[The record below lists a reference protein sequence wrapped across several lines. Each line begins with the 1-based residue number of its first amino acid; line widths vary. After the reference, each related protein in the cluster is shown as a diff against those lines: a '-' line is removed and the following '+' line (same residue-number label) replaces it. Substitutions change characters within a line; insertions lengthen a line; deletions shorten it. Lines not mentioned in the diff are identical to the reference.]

1 MSFTLKYLAEKIN
14 APIIGDENRKIC
26 GVAAFDDASSH
37 DITFASDI
45 KFLKHL
51 SDTDAGAVIVPVNHG
66 DLDTDSLQC
75 SILLSENPKLHFF
88 RIVSL
93 FYPQKKSIS
102 FISPVAQIGENFV
115 FGTEVTV
122 HSGVTIGDGVVI
134 GARVCL
140 MPGVYVGDNV
150 TIGDGTI
157 IKPNVSIMERSFIG
171 KRVIIHSNTV
181 IGSDGF
187 GFTPDHEK
195 HEKIPHAGF
204 VRIDDDVEIG
214 ACNTIDRGTFGK
226 TWIGKGVKTDNLV
239 HIAHNV
245 IIGKNTLIV
254 AQVGIAGSSKIGNNV
269 IIAGQAGVSGHL
281 TIGDYSI
288 VGPRAGVAENV
299 PAGKIVSGIPGMPHK
314 LWLRVANIIPRLP
327 DLRKKLLSLERR
339 VKKCEQSV
347 KNGHGKPL
355 DGKGTSK
362 K

>member
-1 MSFTLKYLAEKIN
+1 MIFTLKQIAEKIN
-14 APIIGDENRKIC
+14 ASIIGEDNKKIS
-26 GVAAFDDASSH
+26 GVAAFDDASPN

-51 SDTDAGAVIVPVNHG
+51 SDTNAGAVIVPINYG
-66 DLDTDSLQC
+66 DLNVDSLQC

-93 FYPQKKSIS
+93 FYPQKMVRS
-102 FISPVAQIGENFV
+102 FISPVAQIGNDFIS
-115 FGTEVTV
+115 GTEITI
-122 HSGVTIGDGVVI
+122 HSGVTIGDNVVM
-134 GARVCL
+134 GDRVSL
-140 MPGVYVGDNV
+140 MPGVFVGDGV
-150 TIGDGTI
+150 TIGDDTI
-157 IKPNVSIMERSFIG
+157 IKPNVTLMERTVIG
-171 KRVIIHSNTV
+171 KKVIVHSGTV

-204 VRIDDDVEIG
+204 VQIDNDVEIG
-214 ACNTIDRGTFGK
+214 ACNTIDRGTFGR
-226 TWIGKGVKTDNLV
+226 TWLRKGVKTDNLV

-245 IIGKNTLIV
+245 IIGSNTLIV

-288 VGPRAGVAENV
+288 VGPKAGVAENV
-299 PAGKIVSGIPGMPHK
+299 ASGKIVSGVPGMPHK

-327 DLRKKLLSLERR
+327 DLRKRLLSLERR
-339 VKKCEQSV
+339 VKHCELSV
-347 KNGHGKPL
+347 QNDHK
-355 DGKGTSK
+355 KGGNCK
-362 K
+362 